1 MTLALAPPAPLLQA
15 VQSIGNL
22 GQQLGQGKEMWM
34 APLHPFLLQSISRVR
49 DFLDQL
55 VDVDGEEGE
64 FLWPCHIWL
73 ITPLDPG
80 DLPFLFLPPPRSTE
94 TVGQLVSQLTFSAP
108 YCAFP
113 ANAEMWMGTGA
124 WYSCNRQISIKYLL
138 CNRRCSRCWG
148 HGSERDRRNSCSN
161 GNFIPGE
168 TTGCKTNEQIV

>member
-80 DLPFLFLPPPRSTE
+80 DLPFLFPPPPRSTE

-124 WYSCNRQISIKYLL
+124 WYSCNRQISIKCLL

>member
-64 FLWPCHIWL
+64 FLWGRRGEDGKRQRISWKGF
-73 ITPLDPG
+73 PG
-80 DLPFLFLPPPRSTE
+80 GIGHQLWRKRGLEFTVLFLEEGPNWAGQRGKSSKRLAQLNRDNLTPSELWPQPKPSPTSGRPPFSR
-94 TVGQLVSQLTFSAP
+94 VDMRLVSHGMS
-108 YCAFP
+108 
-113 ANAEMWMGTGA
+113 
-124 WYSCNRQISIKYLL
+124 
-138 CNRRCSRCWG
+138 WG
-148 HGSERDRRNSCSN
+148 RGS
-161 GNFIPGE
+161 G
-168 TTGCKTNEQIV
+168 KTEE